1 MRIRTPHRVA
11 AVAVGVALAVTLAVP
26 AVAAAQP
33 APNLLQAQV
42 NAVLDTGAVG
52 VIAESTDQ
60 RAHRYATGG
69 TADTS
74 TAAPARPDDAFRI
87 GSATKTFVAT
97 VILQLV
103 GEHRLSLDDTVDHWL
118 PGVVAGNGNDGTK
131 ITVRQLLQHTSGIY
145 DYTQDFP
152 ELASEANF
160 ERLRLTTF
168 TPTQLV
174 AIAMRHQPDFPPGT
188 NWEYSNTNY
197 VLAGMII
204 KKVTGHSWQDEVDR
218 RVIKPLHLRHTVAP
232 TTDPTLHGPHLHG
245 YAGPAPAID
254 ATLWNPSAADAAGA
268 MISTTADL
276 TTFYTALMR
285 GRLLAP
291 AQLAAM
297 ETTVPAPGLS
307 GFGPGTRY
315 GLGLMRI
322 PLTCGGG
329 YYSHGG
335 DVVGYSTR
343 DGFSADGQRV
353 VVAVRTGNGN
363 GNAADANSERAM
375 DNLVDQQL
383 CQH

>member
-11 AVAVGVALAVTLAVP
+11 AAVAGVALAVTLAVP
-26 AVAAAQP
+26 AVAATP
-33 APNLLQAQV
+33 SAPNALQAQV
-42 NAVLDTGAVG
+42 NAVLNTGDVG

-60 RAHRYATGG
+60 RGHHYAAGG
-69 TADTS
+69 KADTS
-74 TAAPARPDDAFRI
+74 TGAPAQPYDSFRI

-118 PGVVAGNGNDGTK
+118 PGVVTGNGNDGTK
-131 ITVRQLLQHTSGIY
+131 ITVRELLQHTSGIY

-152 ELASEANF
+152 ELESAANF
-160 ERLRLTTF
+160 EKLRLTTF

-174 AIAMRHQPDFPPGT
+174 AIAMGHQPDFAPGT
-188 NWEYSNTNY
+188 SWEYSNTNY
-197 VLAGMII
+197 ILAGMII
-204 KKVTGHSWQDEVDR
+204 QKVTGHSWQYEVDR
-218 RVIKPLHLRHTVAP
+218 RIIGPLGMRHTVAP
-232 TTDPTLHGPHLHG
+232 TTDPAIHGPHLHG

-254 ATLWNPSAADAAGA
+254 TTAWNPSAADAAGA
-268 MISTTADL
+268 IVSTTQDL
-276 TTFYTALMR
+276 TTFYSALMR

-291 AQLAAM
+291 AQLAEM

-307 GFGPGTRY
+307 GFAPGTRY
-315 GLGLMRI
+315 GLGLMWI

-343 DGFSADGQRV
+343 DGFSADGHRV
-353 VVAVRTGNGN
+353 VVAERTGDG
-363 GNAADANSERAM
+363 DAPALGSEHAM

-383 CQH
+383 CEH